1 MSANVGGYL
10 RGPWW
15 TCERDAETQTRRC
28 FVIAWGNIVTQ
39 PKEKFRETRAVQFAI
54 KTGRGAGR
62 SEKHLV
68 CVCFGET
75 HSAVVMRAMEHGD
88 VVLVCGT
95 WVERLKSR
103 TKKGIKPTYECRVN
117 FIIPQGLLA
126 FLLDLYSTPS
136 ITSAVEERQN
146 EDSDV
151 WESD

>member
-1 MSANVGGYL
+1 MSANVGGYI

-15 TCERDAETQTRRC
+15 KYQNDDETKTRRC
-28 FVIAWGNIVTQ
+28 FVIAWGNIVNE
-39 PKEKFRETRAVQFAI
+39 PKENFRDMRSVQFAI

-62 SEKHLV
+62 EEKHLL

-75 HSAVVMRAMEHGD
+75 HASVVMRAMERGD
-88 VVLVCGT
+88 IVLVCGT
-95 WVERLKSR
+95 WVERLMSR

-117 FIIPQGLLA
+117 FIIPQGLLN

-136 ITSAVEERQN
+136 ITSAVEQRQN
-146 EDSDV
+146 EDADV